1 MANYTIQD
9 IKDLRALTGAGMS
22 DVKKALEEAEG
33 DQQKAIEL
41 IRKRGLAKAAKRE
54 GNATSEGLV
63 AVKVDDVDGGQV
75 ATLIEL
81 NAETDFVVKNEKFV
95 ALADEVLAAV
105 AAAGAADAEAA
116 LAAPAGAETVADNI
130 AAAAG
135 TLGEKIVL
143 ARVARVEGPK
153 VTTYLHRTAKDL
165 PPSIGVVVVT
175 SGDGEALGDAAKD
188 VAQHIAAMAP
198 KYLTREDVPAEV
210 VEKEREIAREV
221 SIAEGKPEAALPKI
235 VEGRLGGFFK
245 DVVLVDQPLAKDP
258 KTTVAKHVESAGG
271 ELKGFVRFRVGN

>member
-9 IKDLRALTGAGMS
+9 IKDLRALTGAGMT
-22 DVKKALEEAEG
+22 DVKKALDEADG
-33 DQQKAIEL
+33 DQQKAVEL

-63 AVKVDDVDGGQV
+63 AVKVEDAAAGQV
-75 ATLIEL
+75 ATMIEL

-95 ALADEVLAAV
+95 GLADQVLSAV
-105 AAAGAADAEAA
+105 AAAGATDAEAA
-116 LAAPAGAETVADNI
+116 LAAPAGGETVADVI
-130 AAAAG
+130 ASAAG

-175 SGDGEALGDAAKD
+175 DEAGEAVAKD
-188 VAQHIAAMAP
+188 VAQHVAAMAP
-198 KYLTREDVPAEV
+198 KYLTREDVPADV
-210 VEKEREIAREV
+210 VDKEREIAREV

-235 VEGRLGGFFK
+235 VEGRLNGFFK
-245 DVVLVDQPLAKDP
+245 ENVLVEQPLAKDT
-258 KTTVAKHVESAGG
+258 KTTVAKHVEAAGG
-271 ELKGFVRFRVGN
+271 QLTGFLRFRVGN

>member
-9 IKDLRALTGAGMS
+9 IKDLRALTGAGMT
-22 DVKKALEEAEG
+22 DVKKALDEADG
-33 DQQKAIEL
+33 DQQKAVEL

-63 AVKVDDVDGGQV
+63 AVKVEDAAAGQV

-95 ALADEVLAAV
+95 SLADQILEAV
-105 AAAGAADAEAA
+105 AAAGAADTEAA
-116 LAAPAGAETVADNI
+116 LAAPAAGETVADLI
-130 AAAAG
+130 ASAAG

-143 ARVARVEGPK
+143 ARVARVEGPT

-175 SGDGEALGDAAKD
+175 EGEGESAAAAAKD

-198 KYLTREDVPAEV
+198 KFLARADVPAEV
-210 VEKEREIAREV
+210 VDKEREIAREV

-235 VEGRLGGFFK
+235 VEGRLNGFFK
-245 DVVLVDQPLAKDP
+245 ENVLLEQPLAKDT
-258 KTTVAKHVESAGG
+258 KTTVAKHVEAAGAT
-271 ELKGFVRFRVGN
+271 LTGFVRFRVGN

>member
-22 DVKKALEEAEG
+22 DVKKALEEADG
-33 DQQKAIEL
+33 DNDKAVEI

-54 GNATSEGLV
+54 GNTTSEGLV
-63 AVKVDDVDGGQV
+63 AVKVEDVAGGQV

-95 ALADEVLAAV
+95 ALADQVLDAV
-105 AAAGAADAEAA
+105 AAAGAGDAEAA
-116 LAAPAGAETVADNI
+116 LAAPAEGGTVADLI
-130 AAAAG
+130 AGAAG
-135 TLGEKIVL
+135 TMGEKIVL
-143 ARVARVEGPK
+143 RRVARVEGPK

-165 PPSIGVVVVT
+165 PPSIGVVVAT
-175 SGDGEALGDAAKD
+175 DEAAEPVAKD

-198 KYLTREDVPAEV
+198 RWLTRDDVPADV

-235 VEGRLGGFFK
+235 VEGRLNGFFK
-245 DVVLVDQPLAKDP
+245 DAVLVEQPLAKDT
-258 KTTVAKHVESAGG
+258 KTTVAKHVESTGG